1 MSRIGWCLAIA
12 SILIAEPA
20 LAWRAQGH
28 MATGLIAYD
37 RLAARDP
44 AAIAAIEAL
53 MAQHP
58 DHARF
63 ESGLAGLEG
72 AERERRMFALMAR
85 WPDDI
90 RATRWNHTHWHHQLR
105 VVVGWKA
112 FRGPRV
118 GEADFAFRHNL
129 KILRNPQA
137 EPAKRAVALCW
148 IFHVVGDMHQP
159 LHAGHRQDK
168 HFPLTDFAGS
178 KGWVRRSADAAPE
191 TFHHFWD
198 TPADRP
204 GDELAGAAAI
214 AAAIES
220 DPPAVDPPG
229 SDPVADYRAWVAES
243 ERIAAEKAYP
253 DAMDAEGTS
262 REKAGTLTPDYVE
275 RARVIGER
283 RIGEAGERLADL
295 LAALFPAG
303 PGLSRR

>member
-12 SILIAEPA
+12 FLIVAQPA
-20 LAWRAQGH
+20 YAWRNQGH

-37 RLAARDP
+37 RLATRDP
-44 AAIAAIEAL
+44 AAIGAIEAL

-58 DHARF
+58 DRERF
-63 ESGLAGLEG
+63 DSALAGLEG
-72 AERERRMFALMAR
+72 AERARRLFALMAR

-112 FRGPRV
+112 FRGPRI

-129 KILRNPQA
+129 RILRNPQIS
-137 EPAKRAVALCW
+137 PSRRAIALCW

-178 KGWVRRSADAAPE
+178 KGWVRRTADAAPE

-198 TPADRP
+198 SPADRP
-204 GDELAGAAAI
+204 GEDLAGAEAI
-214 AAAIES
+214 AAAVES
-220 DPPAVDPPG
+220 NPPAVDPPG
-229 SDPVADYRAWVAES
+229 SDPVAAYRSWVAES
-243 ERIAAEKAYP
+243 ERIAAEDAYP
-253 DAMDAEGTS
+253 GAMEAEGTS
-262 REKAGTLTPDYVE
+262 REKAGTLRPDYVE
-275 RARVIGER
+275 HARAIGER
-283 RIGEAGERLADL
+283 RIGEAGERLAGL
-295 LAALFPAG
+295 LAVLFPAA
-303 PGLSRR
+303 